1 MRTSDFDY
9 FLPHEFIAQEPQA
22 KRDACKLLVLDRK
35 MGKTAHRKF
44 FEITAILRAGD
55 VLVLNNTKVFRSR
68 LKGHLQGNTKSGVE
82 IFLLKPMSMGADA
95 CVWEALGKPGH
106 KLKEGVVV
114 EFQEGIKSVVCKAAH
129 DGGVMEV
136 RFDCAYGEL
145 MTALER
151 IGHIPVPPYIK
162 KEPRTLEEYQTV
174 YASDTGSVAAPTAGF
189 HFTSELLGKIRAQG
203 VQIVEITLHV
213 GIGTFRPVK
222 TDVVEDHVMHGEF
235 VSVGEYAARVISAA
249 KKEGRRVIA
258 AGTTVVRALEG
269 VYATQQAGIEVRALR
284 RLTERGGASFLK
296 FSGEVNIFITPGF
309 EFHIVDALITNFHL
323 PKSTLLMLVSAFAG
337 RERVL
342 AAYEEAKKH
351 GYKFFSFG
359 DAMFIH

>member
-9 FLPHEFIAQEPQA
+9 FLPHEFIAQEPQTP
-22 KRDACKLLVLDRK
+22 RDACKLLVLDRITSE
-35 MGKTAHRKF
+35 TAHRTF
-44 FEITAILRAGD
+44 FEITEYLRVGD

-68 LKGHLQGNTKSGVE
+68 LKGRLQGNSKSEVE
-82 IFLLKPMSMGADA
+82 IFLLKPVQMNASE

-114 EFQEGIKSVVCKAAH
+114 EFQEGFEGIIGKPAGG
-129 DGGVMEV
+129 DGVMEV
-136 RFDCAYGEL
+136 YFGRSYGDVMNVL
-145 MTALER
+145 DR

-174 YASDTGSVAAPTAGF
+174 YAADTGSVAAPTAGF
-189 HFTSELLGKIRAQG
+189 HFTPELLEKIRAQG
-203 VQIVEITLHV
+203 VKIVEITLHV

-222 TDVVEDHVMHGEF
+222 TDVVEEHVMHGEF
-235 VSVGEYAARVISAA
+235 VSVGEEAAHAISEA

-269 VYATQQAGIEVRALR
+269 VYMVQPYFQAFV
-284 RLTERGGASFLK
+284 
-296 FSGEVNIFITPGF
+296 GEVNIFITPGF
-309 EFHIVDALITNFHL
+309 EFRIVDALITNFHL
-323 PKSTLLMLVSAFAG
+323 PKSTLLMLVSAFAE
-337 RERVL
+337 RERTL
-342 AAYEEAKKH
+342 AAYEEAKTH

-359 DAMFIH
+359 DAMLIQ